1 MRTLKGFP
9 PRYKTAEP
17 LIGEEW
23 HTTYANVIQVI
34 NNCGIA
40 LLYGGHGTGKT
51 RMAYEIAQNCN
62 PRNSTTTSGGSI
74 VRERPAVYTTAVG
87 MFMDFRD
94 TYRRDSEIS
103 EKRLMATYQ
112 DAALL
117 VIDEI
122 QDRGETP
129 FEDTKLTAV
138 IDARYMVDRPTLLIS
153 NHDRKRFAQ
162 TFSQAVLDRIHE
174 NGKGFAFDWSSYRI
188 KP

>member
-9 PRYKTAEP
+9 TRYKTAKP
-17 LIGEEW
+17 LTGDKW
-23 HTTYANVIQVI
+23 DKTYSSVMEVI
-34 NNCGIA
+34 NDGGIA

-51 RMAYEIAQNCN
+51 RMAYEIAQKCA
-62 PRNSTTTSGGSI
+62 PRNGTAISGSI
-74 VRERPAVYTTAVG
+74 IRERPAVYTTAVG

-103 EKRLMATYQ
+103 EKKLMASYQ

-162 TFSQAVLDRIHE
+162 TFSQAVIDRIHE

>member
-1 MRTLKGFP
+1 MRILKGFP
-9 PRYKTAEP
+9 TRYKTAEAP
-17 LIGEEW
+17 TGDEW
-23 HTTYANVIQVI
+23 IATFKDAMDVV
-34 NNCGIA
+34 NNAGIA
-40 LLYGGHGTGKT
+40 LFYGTHGTGKT
-51 RMAYEIAQNCN
+51 RMAYEIAMHCN
-62 PRNSTTTSGGSI
+62 PRNGTAVSGGSI
-74 VRERPAVYTTAVG
+74 VRDRPALYTTAVG

-94 TYRRDSEIS
+94 TYRKDSEIS
-103 EKRLMATYQ
+103 EKKLMASYQ

-162 TFSQAVLDRIHE
+162 TFSLAVLNRIQE
-174 NGKGFAFDWSSYRI
+174 NGKGFEFDWNSYRT
-188 KP
+188 KQ